1 MTQRYNKILKV
12 LQRKIEKLISDLI
25 KQGKSESD
33 IKKEVRKFIKK
44 YNPYKRLSE
53 QFLADANSTIAEAQ
67 KNVKNTLYW
76 ISERTR
82 VKPSKSALNILI
94 KANQQFAIIDN
105 KVRKGILDAVESAVN
120 NNQTKKQL
128 VNNIEKSVSGAYR
141 AETIANTSLQSYS
154 QAISIDEERAAG
166 IEKWKYVGQSP
177 ERDFCKQHYNNTYT
191 YEEIQAMDN
200 QQGLAVLYFRG
211 GYNCTHKWRPVIDD
225 ALIEKLKTQGKI

>member
-1 MTQRYNKILKV
+1 MSQRYNKILRA
-12 LQRKIEKLISDLI
+12 LQKKIEKLIADLL
-25 KQGKSESD
+25 KQGKSESE

-53 QFLADANSTIAEAQ
+53 QFLTDANSSIAEAQ

-105 KVRKGILDAVESAVN
+105 QVRKGILDAVESAVN

-128 VNNIEKSVSGAYR
+128 ANNIEKSVSGAYR

-154 QAISIDEERAAG
+154 QAVSIDEEKNAG
-166 IEKWKYVGQSP
+166 VEKWKYVGASP
-177 ERDFCKQHYNNTYT
+177 ERTFCKQHYNKVYT
-191 YEEIQAMDN
+191 YQEIKNMDN
-200 QQGLAVLYFRG
+200 QQGLSVVYFRG
-211 GYNCTHKWRPVIDD
+211 GYNCTHRWRPVIDD
-225 ALIEKLKTQGKI
+225 ALLNKLKSQGKI